1 MRLSF
6 NMKFNAGLDGI
17 LNTQQK
23 MNRAQDQLTKQTR
36 LLTPADDPAASAKVL
51 GLDQNLEQ
59 VAQFQNNSVLLKNN
73 LALEETVLTN
83 MRTTLDKARVL
94 GIASGNGTYTSA
106 EREAVA
112 QELKNIQIEL
122 FDLMNTQN
130 AEGGY
135 IFSGFQDKKQTYSYN
150 NATGIYE
157 FQGDDGQKALQIS
170 PTIALAGNDSGKF
183 VFENVDARFK
193 ASPAAIAAGGATAA
207 SVIVTDQSQFDAY
220 FKKNYDRL
228 TPANNDYNVVLTA
241 PSSYEIQKNGAALVP
256 PVTGAYTPDA
266 PIVFNGLTI
275 TISGA
280 AAVPGQV
287 DFSLQAPEKKNI
299 LTTIGEFI
307 TALSDPTISN
317 LNFNEAM
324 SDNLVQ
330 ITSAATS
337 VDRYLSSIGG
347 RINVLDSVYG
357 TNEDLTINNKSYR
370 ADLSEVDYAAA
381 LTEITKQETALQAIS
396 NTFVKVSG
404 ISLFDYIR

>member
-36 LLTPADDPAASAKVL
+36 ILTPADDPAASAKVL

-83 MRTTLDKARVL
+83 MRTSIDRARVL
-94 GIASGNGTYTSA
+94 AIASGNGAYTDA
-106 EREAVA
+106 DKKAVA
-112 QELKNIQIEL
+112 QELKNIQVEL
-122 FDLMNTQN
+122 LDLMNSRN

-150 NATGIYE
+150 NATGVYE

-183 VFENVDARFK
+183 VFEDVDARFK
-193 ASPAAIAAGGATAA
+193 TTPAVIAAGGATDATVA
-207 SVIVTDQSQFDAY
+207 VTDQSQFDAFY
-220 FKKNYDRL
+220 QQTYDSL
-228 TPANNDYNVVLTA
+228 TPANNDFSVVLTA
-241 PSSYEIQKNGAALVP
+241 PSTYEIQQNGAAMVP
-256 PVTGAYTPDA
+256 PVTGTFTPDA
-266 PIVFNGLTI
+266 PIAFNGLTI
-275 TISGA
+275 TISGG

-307 TALSDPTISN
+307 TALEDPALSAFE
-317 LNFNEAM
+317 FNEAI
-324 SDNLVQ
+324 SDTITQV
-330 ITSAATS
+330 TSAATNIDS
-337 VDRYLSSIGG
+337 SLSSIGG
-347 RINVLDSVYG
+347 RVNVLDSVFG

-381 LTEITKQETALQAIS
+381 LTEITKQEIALEAIS
-396 NTFVKVSG
+396 ATFTKVSG
-404 ISLFDYIR
+404 VSLFDYIR